1 MARAIRLFILPHS
14 WAPAEYMLSDLA
26 FGWLETERL
35 LLSCW
40 HGKREA
46 CRGPHVPTILLLPR
60 ERGCLLNEPIPE
72 SLAFQINK

>member
-1 MARAIRLFILPHS
+1 MARAMRLSVLPHS
-14 WAPAEYMLSDLA
+14 WAPAEYTWSDLA

-46 CRGPHVPTILLLPR
+46 CRGPRVPTILLLPR
-60 ERGCLLNEPIPE
+60 ERGCLLNEPIPG
-72 SLAFQINK
+72 SLALQINK